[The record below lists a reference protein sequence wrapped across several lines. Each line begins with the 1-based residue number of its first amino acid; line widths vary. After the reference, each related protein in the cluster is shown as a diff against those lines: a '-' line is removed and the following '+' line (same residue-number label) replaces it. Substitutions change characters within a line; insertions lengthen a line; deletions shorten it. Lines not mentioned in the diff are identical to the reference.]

1 MIKDI
6 ELLKEKGLKVTP
18 QRIAIVDLLKSYGH
32 LSISKMYELIKEKFP
47 SISLATIYKNLNA
60 MVDNGFVNEVKIIG
74 QDSRYELAKA
84 SHSHVVCKECGVMED
99 IMLDDSD
106 IKDEAKK
113 LSKFDIQS
121 SSITFYGIC
130 QKCATS

>member
-18 QRIAIVDLLKSYGH
+18 QRIAIVELLNYHGH
-32 LSISKMYELIKEKFP
+32 LSIAKLYEYIKEKFP

-60 MVDNGFVNEVKIIG
+60 MVENGFVNEVKIIG

-84 SHSHVVCKECGVMED
+84 SHSHVVCKECGDMKD
-99 IMLDDSD
+99 ILIDDSM
-106 IKDEAKK
+106 IKKEAGELSGYEIDETS
-113 LSKFDIQS
+113 LI
-121 SSITFYGIC
+121 FYGVC
-130 QKCATS
+130 SKCR